1 VSRANVRAVP
11 IRRQREA
18 TITRLCEHFARD
30 HMGAYELERLI
41 DRAHAAVAP
50 ADLAALLKG
59 LPELAD
65 PAGPS
70 RITLEEVEASGR
82 VIALLGGAER
92 RGGWTPPR
100 RLDVIACMG
109 GVVLDF
115 RDARLASGVTEVR
128 VFTLMGGVEI
138 IVPPELPVSAN
149 GIGIMGGFG
158 HSAESGVT
166 PATGPRLRITGA
178 ALMGGVDISARLPG
192 ESPRDARRRRRREAG
207 ERGADRVRRISDR
220 S

>member
-1 VSRANVRAVP
+1 MPAVP
-11 IRRQREA
+11 IRHQREA

-30 HMGAYELERLI
+30 HVSALELERLI

-50 ADLAALLKG
+50 EELVAILGG
-59 LPELAD
+59 LPELA
-65 PAGPS
+65 PQSSPTRVA
-70 RITLEEVEASGR
+70 LAEVEAKGR

-92 RGGWTPPR
+92 KGGWTPPR
-100 RLDVIACMG
+100 RLHVVACMG

-115 RDARLASGVTEVR
+115 RDARFAEGVTEVR
-128 VFTLMGGVEI
+128 IFALLGGVDI
-138 IVPPELPVSAN
+138 IVPPDLAVSCD

-166 PATGPRLRITGA
+166 PVAGPRLRISGA

-207 ERGADRVRRISDR
+207 ARGADRVRRISDHG
-220 S
+220 